1 MIQLEPRSEN
11 RQNGAPSNEGH
22 PFEGSRL
29 KAIGRKQR
37 TEKEWRDKP
46 ATLDI
51 Y

>member
-1 MIQLEPRSEN
+1 MVQLEPGSEK

-29 KAIGRKQR
+29 EAIGRKPR
-37 TEKEWRDKP
+37 TEQEWRDKP
-46 ATLDI
+46 ATPDI